1 MIVKDL
7 YDLYERYAAD
17 PQMQDK
23 VPPKSMSREK
33 VEWELVLSESGALVN
48 VIPLSHGDGKGSN
61 RYCVMTVPE
70 HRTRTSGVSWSY
82 FLWREG

>member
-23 VPPKSMSREK
+23 VPPKGMSREK
-33 VEWELVLSESGALVN
+33 VEWEL
-48 VIPLSHGDGKGSN
+48 
-61 RYCVMTVPE
+61 
-70 HRTRTSGVSWSY
+70 
-82 FLWREG
+82 RER